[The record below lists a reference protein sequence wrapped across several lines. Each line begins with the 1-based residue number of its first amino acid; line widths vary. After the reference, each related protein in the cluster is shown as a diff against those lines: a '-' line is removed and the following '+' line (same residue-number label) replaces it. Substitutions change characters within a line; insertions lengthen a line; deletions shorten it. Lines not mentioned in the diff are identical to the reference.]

1 MDRDEALSVLKML
14 VETNTTNPPGNE
26 QRLAE
31 KIKGLL
37 DGSVAESYIVPC
49 GEDRASLVSK
59 IVGTGKEPPLILCG
73 HMDTVP
79 FGDPERWSFPPDQLT
94 QKGDLLYGRGTS
106 DMKSGLAAMLCAFRT
121 AARREE
127 SPRGDIY
134 LALTA
139 DEESSGLGAE
149 TIAAELPLQGGI
161 LYIAEPTDNAIG
173 ICSKGALWV
182 RLNVQGQTAHGAYPE
197 KGINAVDAAY
207 EAYTNIRKY
216 VEGFHHALLGHATC
230 TLSGISGGVKEN
242 MVADR
247 CTMTLD
253 IRTTPNLSNQDALQQ
268 IKRICCEVCGGHTG
282 AVISLDVL
290 NDRSPVSI
298 DPEVSAVQSLRKIV
312 HKCTGVMPM
321 HKGIKFFSDASIFIR
336 HCSKL
341 QCIQFGPGRDDC
353 AHIADE
359 FVETNKY
366 LAAVVCYDELLRAY
380 FD

>member
-49 GEDRASLVSK
+49 GKDRASLVAK

-173 ICSKGALWV
+173 ICSKGTLWV
-182 RLNVQGQTAHGAYPE
+182 RLNVW
-197 KGINAVDAAY
+197 
-207 EAYTNIRKY
+207 
-216 VEGFHHALLGHATC
+216 C
-230 TLSGISGGVKEN
+230 LS
-242 MVADR
+242 
-247 CTMTLD
+247 
-253 IRTTPNLSNQDALQQ
+253 
-268 IKRICCEVCGGHTG
+268 
-282 AVISLDVL
+282 
-290 NDRSPVSI
+290 
-298 DPEVSAVQSLRKIV
+298 
-312 HKCTGVMPM
+312 
-321 HKGIKFFSDASIFIR
+321 
-336 HCSKL
+336 
-341 QCIQFGPGRDDC
+341 
-353 AHIADE
+353 
-359 FVETNKY
+359 
-366 LAAVVCYDELLRAY
+366 
-380 FD
+380 